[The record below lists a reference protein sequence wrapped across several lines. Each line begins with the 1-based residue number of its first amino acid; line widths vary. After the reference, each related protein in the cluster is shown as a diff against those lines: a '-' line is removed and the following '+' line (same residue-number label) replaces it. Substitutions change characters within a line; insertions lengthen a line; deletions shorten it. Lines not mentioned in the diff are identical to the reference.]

1 MTQFTPTEQQDKAV
15 ELARHWLLAPG
26 DKQIFRLFGYAGT
39 GKTTLAKYIASM
51 VRGRTIYAAYTG
63 KAALVLRSKGCA
75 AASTIHG
82 LIYKADDA
90 DPACVVCR
98 GLKEHPIGTKCAACN
113 GSGDAPSSQVEPV
126 FRLNPE
132 SPVRGAGLIIIDE
145 CSMVDEDL
153 GTDLLSF
160 GAPVLVLGDPAQLPP
175 VKGGG
180 YFTEAEPDFML
191 TDIRRQALD
200 DPIVKMSMDVR
211 EGRGIQLGTYGDS
224 KVIRRSD
231 LSPGEVMA
239 ADQVLCGTNN
249 TRRGLNYKFRHQLGF
264 TEDYPQE
271 GDRLVCLKNDRLRQ
285 LYNGGLWFANAP
297 TLQMNGAAA
306 DGSPARFVHMH
317 VASADEGGPVTPVKV
332 VVPIEYFLGTD
343 LSLPYRLKRNCDA
356 FDFGY
361 ALTVHKS
368 QGSQWDHVMV
378 FDESHVFR
386 ENAHRH
392 LYTALTR
399 AAKKLTVVI

>member
-1 MTQFTPTEQQDKAV
+1 MDDWTPTPQQAISIERVQD
-15 ELARHWLLAPG
+15 WLKDRSAP
-26 DKQIFRLFGYAGT
+26 QVFRLFGYAGT
-39 GKTTLAKYIASM
+39 GKTTIAKRIAAL
-51 VRGRTIYAAYTG
+51 VRGRTIFAAYTG

-82 LIYKADDA
+82 LIYKADDK
-90 DPACVVCR
+90 DPACRVCR
-98 GLKEHPIGTKCAACN
+98 GMKEVNGQPCARCGAT
-113 GSGDAPSSQVEPV
+113 GDDPVGGEPV

-132 SPVRGAGLIIIDE
+132 SPVRGAALVIIDE
-145 CSMVDEDL
+145 CSMVDESL
-153 GTDLLSF
+153 GRDLLGF
-160 GAPVLVLGDPAQLPP
+160 GARVLVLGDPAQLPP

-180 YFTEAEPDFML
+180 FFTEHAPDFML

-200 DPIVKMSMDVR
+200 DPIVRMSMDVR
-211 EGRGIQLGTYGDS
+211 EGRGVQLGVYGDS

-249 TRRGLNYKFRHQLGF
+249 TRRGLNYRFRAQYGY
-264 TEDYPQE
+264 TEDHPHE
-271 GDRLVCLKNDRLRQ
+271 GDRVVCLKNDRLRQ
-285 LYNGGLWFANAP
+285 LYNGGLWHVTEP
-297 TLQMNGAAA
+297 TLENRLVKMK
-306 DGSPARFVHMH
+306 VM
-317 VASADEGGPVTPVKV
+317 SADEGGPAQPVSV
-332 VVPIEYFLGTD
+332 VVPIEFFLGTD
-343 LSLPYRLKRNCDA
+343 ENVPHKVKRYTDA
-356 FDFGY
+356 FDYGY

-392 LYTALTR
+392 LYTAITR
-399 AAKKLTVVI
+399 AAKKLTIVI